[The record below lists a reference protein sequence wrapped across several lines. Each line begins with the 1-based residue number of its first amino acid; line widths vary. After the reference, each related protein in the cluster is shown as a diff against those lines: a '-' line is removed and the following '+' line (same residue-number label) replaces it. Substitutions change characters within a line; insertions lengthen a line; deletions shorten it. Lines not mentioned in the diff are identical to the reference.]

1 MQQKNISLSYGIHRS
16 PSLGNDGE
24 LSECVNLI
32 PKNGELVNIQPPKEL
47 GLTLYEGE
55 ILLYVHKSPKYTN
68 YIVKKEVNDPPHK
81 YQLLYYNGEEESPI
95 TYIDSEIRD
104 IVSIGN
110 TLILL
115 TEEGIQ
121 YIIYKNGIYKYIG
134 SKIPDIELAFSLKRF
149 SSIRYTNK
157 DIEFNKSTFM
167 DVGNILLTSED
178 KLKMEDELL
187 SMLNPILE
195 EYREKG
201 LFYAPFFARY
211 AYKTSLGDYSYISSP
226 VLIVPNAGAFPYVEA
241 TEGILFSTPNEEIPF
256 RTTKDNNFESFIDK
270 ESVILKA
277 YKIAFRFNS
286 CELLAKVMNTKS
298 LLNLENWS
306 DIISSVD
313 IFITHPYSRMSEG
326 GDKPSYLYVHS
337 PYASINTPFGG
348 YMKIGESDIYGYSG
362 DYDLSDADLLWIS
375 QIDNEEYRKKMES
388 DGVFRLIKS
397 INIDKINKD
406 EGDDDI
412 TSDGFMVINPGDLNN
427 LDTRI
432 ALDTS
437 YDYGSRDTLV
447 PNYAFAYNQR
457 LNISGIRK
465 FPYCPPANLAF
476 TYTNGYIDSSGNAV
490 VDEYQYTIYAFMSDT
505 GQTIKITS
513 TESKLRNT
521 PSWLFIPHANASKAI
536 IQRTKNGVSQ
546 YAELTLEKHQY
557 LNGAFYIY
565 NQKSLSDYFEKTEIE
580 YTDVRPSILQD
591 SYPDFIDEPNK
602 IYTSETGNP
611 FVFPL
616 SGINTIGTGEILG
629 VSSVTKA
636 LSQGQFGQF
645 PLYVFSSDG
654 IWAME
659 VNPNTGLYSSVHPV
673 SRDVCNNP
681 KAITQIDSGIIFT
694 TAQGL
699 KLIQGSE
706 IVLLSSSMDGQNAD
720 ESLFN
725 VLPEFSELF
734 IPDTE
739 EFTNILSSCSM
750 VYDYSHSLLH
760 IFPQK
765 SIKHYIYSFESGEF
779 SSYVGFTPLAIVPG
793 YPETLVQI
801 DKSLNT
807 FEKYTSTDIR
817 KGMLVTRPIAFDDP
831 FALKVVA
838 DLRMLA
844 HRTDKRVKL
853 RIAMFA
859 SNDGI
864 SYFRVPSLR
873 QRAFKFYRFVI
884 FTQMSD
890 IDALSGIGINYE
902 PRRTNKLR

>member
-32 PKNGELVNIQPPKEL
+32 PKNGELVNIQPPQKL
-47 GLTLYEGE
+47 GLKLYEGE
-55 ILLYVHKSPKYTN
+55 ILIYVHKSSKYTN
-68 YIVKKEVNDPPHK
+68 YIVKKESDNFSYK
-81 YQLLYYNGEEESPI
+81 YQLLYYKNEEEKKII
-95 TYIDSEIRD
+95 TYIDSEIKN
-104 IVSIGN
+104 ITSIGN

-115 TEEGIQ
+115 TEEGMQ
-121 YIIYKNGIYKYIG
+121 YILYENDTYKYIG
-134 SKIPDIELAFSLKRF
+134 SKIPDIELTFSLKQF

-178 KLKMEDELL
+178 KLQMENELL

-201 LFYAPFFARY
+201 LFYAPFFVRY

-226 VLIVPNAGAFPYVEA
+226 VLMVPNAGAFPYAEA
-241 TEGILFSTPNEEIPF
+241 SDGIFFDNADSSIPIKSTKEEG
-256 RTTKDNNFESFIDK
+256 FENLITNKSKVYAAKNITFK
-270 ESVILKA
+270 
-277 YKIAFRFNS
+277 FNS
-286 CELLAKVMNTKS
+286 CKLLAKVMDTQALDDLS
-298 LLNLENWS
+298 NWS

-326 GDKPSYLYVHS
+326 GDKPAYLYVHS
-337 PYASINTPFGG
+337 PYASINMPFGG
-348 YMKIGESDIYGYSG
+348 YMNIKEGIHCYSG
-362 DYDLSDADLLWIS
+362 NYDLSNADLLWIS

-397 INIDKINKD
+397 INIDKINED
-406 EGDDDI
+406 EDDDNI
-412 TSDGFMVINPGDLNN
+412 TLDGFIVIDPGDLNN
-427 LDTRI
+427 LDTRV

-447 PNYAFAYNQR
+447 PNYAFTYNQR
-457 LNISGIRK
+457 LNISGIRR

-476 TYTNGYIDSSGNAV
+476 TYTNGYLDSNGNAV

-513 TESKLRNT
+513 TESKLHNT

-536 IQRTKNGVSQ
+536 IQRTKNGISQ

-565 NQKSLSDYFEKTEIE
+565 NQKSSSDFFEKTEIE
-580 YTDVRPSILQD
+580 YTDVRPSILQN
-591 SYPDFIDEPNK
+591 SYSNFIDEPNK

-616 SGINTIGTGEILG
+616 SGINTIGTGDILG
-629 VSSVTKA
+629 ISSITKA

-659 VNPNTGLYSSVHPV
+659 VNPDTGLYSSIHPI
-673 SRDVCNNP
+673 SRDVCSNP

-706 IVLLSSSMDGQNAD
+706 VVLLSSSMDGQNTD

-725 VLPEFSELF
+725 ISDEFKDLF

-739 EFTNILSSCSM
+739 DFTDMLSSCSM

-760 IFPQK
+760 IFPQEG
-765 SIKHYIYSFESGEF
+765 IKHYIYSFESGEF
-779 SSYVGFTPLAIVPG
+779 SSYVGFIPLAIVPG
-793 YPETLVQI
+793 YPETIVQI
-801 DKSLNT
+801 DKSLHT

-817 KGMLVTRPIAFDDP
+817 KGMLVTRPLAFDDP

-844 HRTDKRVKL
+844 NRTDKRVKL
-853 RIAMFA
+853 QIAMFA

-890 IDALSGIGINYE
+890 IDTLSGIGINYE

>member
-32 PKNGELVNIQPPKEL
+32 PQNGELVNIQPPQEL
-47 GLTLYEGE
+47 GLELHEGE
-55 ILLYVHKSPKYTN
+55 ILIYVHKAPKYTN
-68 YIVKKEVNDPPHK
+68 YIVKKEVDDPPHK
-81 YQLLYYNGEEESPI
+81 YQLLYYNGEKESPI
-95 TYIDSEIRD
+95 TYVNSEIRN
-104 IVSIGN
+104 IVSLGN

-115 TEEGIQ
+115 TEEGMQ
-121 YIIYKNGIYKYIG
+121 YIIYKNGAYKYIG
-134 SKIPDIELAFSLKRF
+134 SKIPDIELSFSLKRI
-149 SSIRYTNK
+149 SQVRYTNK
-157 DIEFNKSTFM
+157 NIDFNRNTYM
-167 DVGNILLTSED
+167 DVGNVLLTSDD
-178 KLKMEDELL
+178 KLTMENELL
-187 SMLNPILE
+187 SMLNPILD

-201 LFYAPFFARY
+201 LFYAPFFVRY

-226 VLIVPNAGAFPYVEA
+226 VLMVPNAGAFPYVEA
-241 TEGILFSTPNEEIPF
+241 TEGILFSYPSGGGAF
-256 RTTKDNNFESFIDK
+256 GGTKDENFENSITKD
-270 ESVILKA
+270 STIVGA
-277 YKIAFRFNS
+277 QGIAFRFNS
-286 CELLAKVMNTKS
+286 CELLAKVMNTES

-313 IFITHPYSRMSEG
+313 IFITHPYSRMKEG
-326 GDKPSYLYVHS
+326 GDDPAYIYVHG
-337 PYASINTPFGG
+337 PYSSINTPFGG
-348 YMKIGESDIYGYSG
+348 YMKIGESNIHGYSG
-362 DYDLSDADLLWIS
+362 NYDLSNADILWFS
-375 QIDNEEYRKKMES
+375 QIDSKEYAEKMES
-388 DGVFRLIKS
+388 EGVFRLIKS
-397 INIDKINKD
+397 INLDEINKD
-406 EGDDDI
+406 EGDGNI
-412 TSDGFMVINPGDLNN
+412 TSDGFMVIKPGDLNN
-427 LDTRI
+427 LDTRT
-432 ALDTS
+432 ALDTT
-437 YDYGSRDTLV
+437 YDYGSRDILI
-447 PNYAFAYNQR
+447 PDYAFVYNQR
-457 LNISGIRK
+457 LNITGIK
-465 FPYCPPANLAF
+465 KIPYCPPANLAF
-476 TYTNGYIDSSGNAV
+476 TYTNGYLDSNGNAV
-490 VDEYQYTIYAFMSDT
+490 IDEYQYTIYAFMSDT

-521 PSWLFIPHANASKAI
+521 LSWLFIPHANASKAI

-565 NQKSLSDYFEKTEIE
+565 NQKSSSDYFEKTEIE
-580 YTDVRPSILQD
+580 YTDVLPSILQD

-611 FVFPL
+611 FVFSL

-654 IWAME
+654 IWTME

-673 SRDVCNNP
+673 SRDVCNNR

-694 TAQGL
+694 TSLGL

-706 IVLLSSSMDGQNAD
+706 VVLLSSSMDGQNTD

-725 VLPEFSELF
+725 ISEDFKNLF
-734 IPDTE
+734 ISDTE
-739 EFTNILSSCSM
+739 DFTDMLSSCSM

-760 IFPQK
+760 IFPQEG
-765 SIKHYIYSFESGEF
+765 IKHYIYSFESGEF
-779 SSYVGFTPLAIVPG
+779 SSYVGFTPLAIVPS
-793 YPETLVQI
+793 YPETIVQI

-807 FEKYTSTDIR
+807 FEKYTSNDIR

-831 FALKVVA
+831 FSLKIIA

>member
-1 MQQKNISLSYGIHRS
+1 MLQKNISFSYGIHRS

-32 PKNGELVNIQPPKEL
+32 PKNGEMINIQPPHEIGMTLNIGEEL
-47 GLTLYEGE
+47 
-55 ILLYVHKSPKYTN
+55 IYVHKSPKYTN
-68 YIVKKEVNDPPHK
+68 YIVKKTATVSPHK
-81 YQLLYYNGEEESPI
+81 YQLLYYNGEEENQI
-95 TYIDSEIRD
+95 TYIDSEIKE
-104 IVSIGN
+104 ITSIGN
-110 TLILL
+110 TLIIL
-115 TEEGIQ
+115 TEEGMQ
-121 YIIYKNGIYKYIG
+121 YILYKNDTYKDIG
-134 SKIPDIELAFSLKRF
+134 RKIPDIELAFSLKKDNPRVH
-149 SSIRYTNK
+149 ITDK
-157 DIEFNKSTFM
+157 DITFELNERM
-167 DVGNILLTSED
+167 YVGEITLGSENTD
-178 KLKMEDELL
+178 IMERELL
-187 SMLNPILE
+187 SILNPMLE
-195 EYREKG
+195 EDREKG
-201 LFYAPFFARY
+201 LFYAPFFVRY

-226 VLIVPNAGAFPYVEA
+226 VLMVPNAGAFPYTEA
-241 TEGILFSTPNEEIPF
+241 TQGIRFSSSLSTSGSM
-256 RTTKDNNFESFIDK
+256 TTKNENFEIYITDNSTIM
-270 ESVILKA
+270 SA
-277 YKIAFRFNS
+277 SKIAFRFNS
-286 CELLAKVMNTKS
+286 CKLLVKVMNEQA
-298 LLNLENWS
+298 LQALYDWS

-313 IFITHPYSRMSEG
+313 IFITHPYSRMG
-326 GDKPSYLYVHS
+326 GTNNSIISIHDN
-337 PYASINTPFGG
+337 PYTHINIPYGG
-348 YMKIGESDIYGYSG
+348 YIDIDQGVYGYSG
-362 DYDLSDADLLWIS
+362 DYDLSNADLLWIS
-375 QIDNEEYRKKMES
+375 QINNEEYQKKMES

-397 INIDKINKD
+397 INLDEINKD
-406 EGDDDI
+406 KGDDNI
-412 TSDGFMVINPGDLNN
+412 TSDSFMVIDPGDLNN
-427 LDTRI
+427 LDTRVT
-432 ALDTS
+432 LDTS

-447 PNYAFAYNQR
+447 PNYAFTYNQR
-457 LNISGIRK
+457 LNIAGISK

-476 TYTNGYIDSSGNAV
+476 TYTNGYLDSSGNAV
-490 VDEYQYTIYAFMSDT
+490 LDEYQYTIYAFMSDT
-505 GQTIKITS
+505 GQTVKTTS

-521 PSWLFIPHANASKAI
+521 PSWLFIPHANASKVI

-565 NQKSLSDYFEKTEIE
+565 NQKSSSDYFEKTEIE

-602 IYTSETGNP
+602 IYTSEAGNP

-616 SGINTIGTGEILG
+616 SGINTIGTGDILG
-629 VSSVTKA
+629 ISSVTKA

-659 VNPNTGLYSSVHPV
+659 VNPDTGLYSSIHPI
-673 SRDVCNNP
+673 SRDVCSNP

-706 IVLLSSSMDGQNAD
+706 VALLSSSMDGHNTD

-739 EFTNILSSCSM
+739 EFTNILSSCFI

-765 SIKHYIYSFESGEF
+765 GTKHYVYSFESGEF
-779 SSYVGFTPLAIVPG
+779 SSYVGFTPSAIIPG
-793 YPETLVQI
+793 YPETIVQI
-801 DKSLNT
+801 DRSLYT
-807 FEKYTSTDIR
+807 FEKYTSTNIR
-817 KGMLVTRPIAFDDP
+817 KGMLITRPLAFDDP
-831 FALKVVA
+831 FSLKIIA

>member
-24 LSECVNLI
+24 LSECVNII
-32 PKNGELVNIQPPKEL
+32 PKNGEMVNIQPPNEIGTEL
-47 GLTLYEGE
+47 NIGE
-55 ILLYVHKSPKYTN
+55 ELIYVHKSPKYTN
-68 YIVKKEVNDPPHK
+68 YIVKKAVTVHPHK
-81 YQLLYYNGEEESPI
+81 YQLLYYNEEEEHQI
-95 TYIDSEIRD
+95 TYIDSEIKE
-104 IVSIGN
+104 VSSLGN

-115 TEEGIQ
+115 TEEGMQ
-121 YIIYKNGIYKYIG
+121 YIIYKNDAYKFIG
-134 SKIPDIELAFSLKRF
+134 SKIPDVELAFSLK
-149 SSIRYTNK
+149 SYSNIHITNK
-157 DIEFNKSTFM
+157 NVEFDENTGLYVG
-167 DVGNILLTSED
+167 DVQLIYED
-178 KLKMEDELL
+178 KTMMDSQLL

-195 EYREKG
+195 DKREKG
-201 LFYAPFFARY
+201 YFYAPFFVRY
-211 AYKTSLGDYSYISSP
+211 AYKTSLGEYSYISSP
-226 VLIVPNAGAFPYVEA
+226 VLMIPNAGAFPYAEA
-241 TEGILFSTPNEEIPF
+241 SGGIFFRIPAVQLEMS
-256 RTTKDNNFESFIDK
+256 TKDERFGSFIAG
-270 ESVILKA
+270 S
-277 YKIAFRFNS
+277 KIIRAENIIFRFNS
-286 CELLAKVMNTKS
+286 CKLLAKVINTQA
-298 LLNLENWS
+298 LQNLSDWS
-306 DIISSVD
+306 DIISSID
-313 IFITHPYSRMSEG
+313 IFITHPYSRMSGKES
-326 GDKPSYLYVHS
+326 DPSYVTVHGYS
-337 PYASINTPFGG
+337 SHVNTPFGG
-348 YMKIGESDIYGYSG
+348 YMNIEEGIHGYSG
-362 DYDLSDADLLWIS
+362 NYDISNADILWLPQVES
-375 QIDNEEYRKKMES
+375 KEYQEKIKSE
-388 DGVFRLIKS
+388 GVFRLIKS
-397 INIDKINKD
+397 FNIDEINAD
-406 EGDDDI
+406 EYNM
-412 TSDGFMVINPGDLNN
+412 TSDGFMIINPGNLNN
-427 LDTRI
+427 LDSRV

-447 PNYAFAYNQR
+447 PTYAFTYNQR

-476 TYTNGYIDSSGNAV
+476 TYTNGYIDSNGNAV
-490 VDEYQYTIYAFMSDT
+490 VDEYQYIIYAFMSDT
-505 GQTIKITS
+505 GQTIKISS

-521 PSWLFIPHANASKAI
+521 PSWLFIPSANASKVI
-536 IQRTKNGVSQ
+536 IQRTTKNGVSQ

-565 NQKSLSDYFEKTEIE
+565 NQKLLSDYFEKIEIE
-580 YTDVRPSILQD
+580 YTDIQPSILQD

-616 SGINTIGTGEILG
+616 SGINTIGTGDILG
-629 VSSVTKA
+629 ISSVTKA

-659 VNPNTGLYSSVHPV
+659 VNPDTGLYSSIHPI

-706 IVLLSSSMDGQNAD
+706 VALLSSSMDGQNTD

-739 EFTNILSSCSM
+739 EFTDMLSSCFI

-760 IFPQK
+760 IFPYECT
-765 SIKHYIYSFESGEF
+765 KHYVYSFESGEF
-779 SSYVGFTPLAIVPG
+779 SSYVGFSPSAIVPG
-793 YPETLVQI
+793 YPETIMQI
-801 DKSLNT
+801 DRSLYT
-807 FEKYTSTDIR
+807 FKKYTSTDIR
-817 KGMLVTRPIAFDDP
+817 KGMLITRPLAFDDP

>member
-1 MQQKNISLSYGIHRS
+1 MLQKNISFSYGIHRS

-32 PKNGELVNIQPPKEL
+32 PKNGEMINIQPPHEIGMTLNIGEEL
-47 GLTLYEGE
+47 
-55 ILLYVHKSPKYTN
+55 IYVHKSSKYTN
-68 YIVKKEVNDPPHK
+68 YIVKKTATVSPHK
-81 YQLLYYNGEEESPI
+81 YQLLYYNGEEENQI
-95 TYIDSEIRD
+95 TYIDSEIKE
-104 IVSIGN
+104 ITSIGN
-110 TLILL
+110 TLIIL
-115 TEEGIQ
+115 TEEGMQ
-121 YIIYKNGIYKYIG
+121 YILYKNDTYKDIG
-134 SKIPDIELAFSLKRF
+134 RKIPDIELAFSLKKDNPGVH
-149 SSIRYTNK
+149 ITDK
-157 DIEFNKSTFM
+157 DITFELNERM
-167 DVGNILLTSED
+167 YVGEITLGSENTD
-178 KLKMEDELL
+178 IMERELL
-187 SMLNPILE
+187 SILNPMLE
-195 EYREKG
+195 EDREKG
-201 LFYAPFFARY
+201 LFYAPFFVRY

-226 VLIVPNAGAFPYVEA
+226 VLMVPNAGAFPYTEA
-241 TEGILFSTPNEEIPF
+241 TQGIRFSSSLSTSGSM
-256 RTTKDNNFESFIDK
+256 TTKNENFEIYITDNSTIM
-270 ESVILKA
+270 SA
-277 YKIAFRFNS
+277 SKIAFRFNS
-286 CELLAKVMNTKS
+286 CKLLVKVMNEQA
-298 LLNLENWS
+298 LQALYDWS

-313 IFITHPYSRMSEG
+313 IFITHPYSRMG
-326 GDKPSYLYVHS
+326 GTNNSIISIHDN
-337 PYASINTPFGG
+337 PYTHINIPYGG
-348 YMKIGESDIYGYSG
+348 YIDIDQGVYGYSG
-362 DYDLSDADLLWIS
+362 DYDLSNADLLWIS
-375 QIDNEEYRKKMES
+375 QINNEEYQKKMES

-397 INIDKINKD
+397 INLDEINKD
-406 EGDDDI
+406 KGDDNI
-412 TSDGFMVINPGDLNN
+412 TSDSFMVIDPGDLNN
-427 LDTRI
+427 LDTRVT
-432 ALDTS
+432 LDTS

-447 PNYAFAYNQR
+447 PNYAFTYNQR
-457 LNISGIRK
+457 LNIAGISK

-476 TYTNGYIDSSGNAV
+476 TYTNGYLDSSGNAV
-490 VDEYQYTIYAFMSDT
+490 LDEYQYTIYAFMSDT
-505 GQTIKITS
+505 GQTVKTTS

-521 PSWLFIPHANASKAI
+521 PSWLFIPHANASKVI

-565 NQKSLSDYFEKTEIE
+565 NQKSSSDYFEKTEIE

-602 IYTSETGNP
+602 IYTSEAGNP

-616 SGINTIGTGEILG
+616 SGINTIGTGDILG
-629 VSSVTKA
+629 ISSVTKA

-659 VNPNTGLYSSVHPV
+659 VNPDTGLYSSIHPI
-673 SRDVCNNP
+673 SRDVCSNP

-706 IVLLSSSMDGQNAD
+706 VALLSSSMDGHNTD

-739 EFTNILSSCSM
+739 EFTNILSSCFI

-765 SIKHYIYSFESGEF
+765 GTKHYVYSFESGEF
-779 SSYVGFTPLAIVPG
+779 SSYVGFTPSAIIPG
-793 YPETLVQI
+793 YPETIVQI
-801 DKSLNT
+801 DRSLYT
-807 FEKYTSTDIR
+807 FEKYTSTNIR
-817 KGMLVTRPIAFDDP
+817 KGMLITRPLAFDDP
-831 FALKVVA
+831 FSLKIIA